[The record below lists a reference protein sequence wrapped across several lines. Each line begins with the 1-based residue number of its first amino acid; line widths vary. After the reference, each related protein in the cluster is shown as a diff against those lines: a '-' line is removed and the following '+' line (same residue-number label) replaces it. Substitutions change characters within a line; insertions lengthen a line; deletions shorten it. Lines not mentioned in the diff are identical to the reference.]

1 MRSWLLATILVPT
14 LSGLVGCT
22 SLPFA
27 PQSGP
32 GAALTLVTL
41 ETIDERERDIRRS
54 FEETVVSRV
63 ETAVREARE
72 EDREQIA
79 AFAERLESFGEE
91 LVALSTRVDTNAE
104 TNLELAQVVDVRLGE
119 LAAESAAL
127 AAQARALEAEIG
139 GLPVATLDRLRRVLE
154 AHVETTEAAEA
165 AEARA
170 QQATTPVVNTESGG

>member
-1 MRSWLLATILVPT
+1 MRSWLLAAILAPALT
-14 LSGLVGCT
+14 GCT

-27 PQSGP
+27 PESGP

-41 ETIDERERDIRRS
+41 ETIEEREREIRRS
-54 FEETVVSRV
+54 FEETVVSQV

-72 EDREQIA
+72 EDREQLA
-79 AFAERLESFGEE
+79 AFAERLENFGVE
-91 LVALSTRVDTNAE
+91 LTSLSTRVDTNAE
-104 TNLELAQVVDVRLGE
+104 TSLELAQVVDGRLGQ
-119 LAAESAAL
+119 LAVESAAL
-127 AAQARALEAEIG
+127 AAQARAMEAEIG

-170 QQATTPVVNTESGG
+170 RQAAPPAVGVESGG

>member
-1 MRSWLLATILVPT
+1 MRSWLLATILAPVLT
-14 LSGLVGCT
+14 GCT

-27 PQSGP
+27 PESGP
-32 GAALTLVTL
+32 GAAITLVTL
-41 ETIDERERDIRRS
+41 ETIEERERELRRS
-54 FEETVVSRV
+54 FDETVVSRV

-72 EDREQIA
+72 EDREQLA
-79 AFAERLESFGEE
+79 AFAERLENFGVE
-91 LVALSTRVDTNAE
+91 LASLSTRVDTNAE
-104 TNLELAQVVDVRLGE
+104 TSLELARVVDERLGA

-127 AAQARALEAEIG
+127 AAQARAMEAEIG

-170 QQATTPVVNTESGG
+170 RRTVPPAVGTESGG